1 MIIDAFSFT
10 LKDGRTATI
19 RTPQEKD
26 IPKMLS
32 YLRQSAGETE
42 YIMRYPEECD
52 IYTVEYEKAVFER
65 VNQSNREVMLLCLVD
80 EEIIANCMM
89 RWADTI
95 KTRHRASIAIKVR
108 KDYWNLGIGTRLME
122 ELLRIAKNQPEIRQ
136 VELEFIQGNNRAR
149 TLYEKMGF
157 RIVGVKPNAIC
168 LKDGTLLHE
177 YMMMFE
183 IKR

>member
-1 MIIDAFSFT
+1 MIINPFQFT
-10 LKDGRTATI
+10 LKDGRTATV
-19 RTPQEKD
+19 RS
-26 IPKMLS
+26 PKVEDAQASLD
-32 YLRQSAGETE
+32 YLCKVAGETE
-42 YIMRYPEECD
+42 CIMLYPEECGK
-52 IYTVEYEKAVFER
+52 YTVQDEIASVKR
-65 VNQSNREVMLLCLVD
+65 ISQSANEVKLLCFVD
-80 EEIIANCMM
+80 GVLAANCMM
-89 RWADTI
+89 AWSSRI